1 MQKKVL
7 TVQEIAY
14 LRKRTRKGAQRRCA
28 RCELA
33 RTKSLDNIQ
42 WRGKFSNPE
51 IVEPITKQVQ
61 SAKKAMGT
69 VPEGER
75 EKLELEV
82 QGFGDD

>member
-1 MQKKVL
+1 MRRV
-7 TVQEIAY
+7 IAAISNFMDPGDTTT
-14 LRKRTRKGAQRRCA
+14 L
-28 RCELA
+28 
-33 RTKSLDNIQ
+33 
-42 WRGKFSNPE
+42 SNPE

-61 SAKKAMGT
+61 AAKKAMGT